1 MTNKRFSGIM
11 PALLTPIREDGTF
24 LRDAA
29 ERMIDYELKSPIK
42 GFYINGATGEGPVL
56 CERTRMDMTEVAV
69 EKTRGRGWII
79 DHVGAPD
86 SMSALRLAKH
96 AARCGCDAISSVL
109 PNFYFK
115 YGTPEILDYYKRLAD
130 AAGLPV
136 VVYANGL
143 MTQNPV
149 DFMRE
154 VMEIDGVIGV
164 KYTIYDYFD
173 MHRICE
179 LNGGDINVLNGP
191 DEMLLCGLAMGADGG
206 IGTTYNIMPD
216 WFCSL
221 YDAFRAGDLSRAQ
234 QLQFRI
240 NRVIEVLRRQPS
252 IIAATK
258 EVFRYRGIDVGPA
271 AYPAYR
277 YSAEASAVMQRQM
290 RELGVP
296 DV

>member
-1 MTNKRFSGIM
+1 MGLTALVAKSSAGAMEHLAVAKVANIHQTVLDLQKAGIWVYAAEAGGSAHYDTNFSG
-11 PALLTPIREDGTF
+11 PCALVMGSE
-24 LRDAA
+24 
-29 ERMIDYELKSPIK
+29 
-42 GFYINGATGEGPVL
+42 GEGVSRVVKETCDGIVSIP
-56 CERTRMDMTEVAV
+56 MY
-69 EKTRGRGWII
+69 G
-79 DHVGAPD
+79 HVNSFNVSTAA
-86 SMSALRLAKH
+86 SVILAEI
-96 AARCGCDAISSVL
+96 ARQ
-109 PNFYFK
+109 
-115 YGTPEILDYYKRLAD
+115 E
-130 AAGLPV
+130 GLGNGFRV
-136 VVYANGL
+136 VTNA
-143 MTQNPV
+143 
-149 DFMRE
+149 
-154 VMEIDGVIGV
+154 
-164 KYTIYDYFD
+164 
-173 MHRICE
+173 
-179 LNGGDINVLNGP
+179 
-191 DEMLLCGLAMGADGG
+191 GADGG

-277 YSAEASAVMQRQM
+277 YSAETSAVMQRQM